1 MEIEKAKAIIEA
13 ILFACGREV
22 KINELISALELN
34 GEDVV
39 AIVDSLKADYEKD
52 NRGIEIIRIND
63 GFQLT
68 TKKEYYEYIYPI
80 FDKRSKPNLSNSAL
94 ETLSIIAYNPKITRP
109 EIESIRGVNSDG
121 TMYKLLEY
129 NLIEAVGKSDAPGKP
144 TMYEVTS
151 EFFKMF
157 GLSSLEE
164 LPELPRYKLD
174 ENQQIVIDELI
185 EENEKKNEESKNE
198 EVNNEEETNNEA
210 PMPERDEENKD
221 DDKEEIEEIEEKEE
235 QINEDN
241 IEGEDNNEE

>member
-22 KINELISALELN
+22 KISELMSALELS
-34 GEDVV
+34 GEDTM
-39 AIVDSLKADYEKD
+39 AIIESLKADYEKD
-52 NRGIEIIRIND
+52 GRGIEIIRIND

-80 FDKRSKPNLSNSAL
+80 FDNRSKPNLGNSAL

-109 EIESIRGVNSDG
+109 EIEAIRGVNSDG

-129 NLIEAVGKSDAPGKP
+129 NLIEAVGKSDAPGRP

-151 EFFKMF
+151 EFYKMF
-157 GLSSLEE
+157 GYASLEE

-174 ENQQIVIDELI
+174 ENQQIVIDDILDENKNNQ
-185 EENEKKNEESKNE
+185 EENENENQE
-198 EVNNEEETNNEA
+198 ENA
-210 PMPERDEENKD
+210 PMPERDDINENED
-221 DDKEEIEEIEEKEE
+221 QIVNEEEKV
-235 QINEDN
+235 
-241 IEGEDNNEE
+241 EGEDNNEIE

>member
-1 MEIEKAKAIIEA
+1 MEIEKSKAIIEA

-22 KINELISALELN
+22 KISELISVLELS
-34 GEDVV
+34 GEDVM
-39 AIVDSLKADYEKD
+39 AIIDSLKADYEKD
-52 NRGIEIIRIND
+52 GRGIEIIRVND

-109 EIESIRGVNSDG
+109 EIEAIRGVNTDG

-129 NLIEAVGKSDAPGKP
+129 NLIEAVGKADAPGRP

-151 EFFKMF
+151 EFYKMF
-157 GLSSLEE
+157 GYGSLDE

-174 ENQQIVIDELI
+174 ENQQIVIDEIL
-185 EENEKKNEESKNE
+185 EENNKKTEEQNSEEDNEEQK
-198 EVNNEEETNNEA
+198 
-210 PMPERDEENKD
+210 
-221 DDKEEIEEIEEKEE
+221 
-235 QINEDN
+235 
-241 IEGEDNNEE
+241 IEGEDNNEIK